1 VDSIVAGLCEG
12 FTSEFLGET
21 FKRSIIE
28 MFIIWRYNFNFFLI
42 FVKWIDFELL
52 FIVIF
57 AGMGIDSG
65 MRKISME
72 PNYKKSKAPYL
83 EMSFKET

>member
-1 VDSIVAGLCEG
+1 
-12 FTSEFLGET
+12 
-21 FKRSIIE
+21 
-28 MFIIWRYNFNFFLI
+28 LI